1 MKTVQEC
8 FREVNEESLIRYYL
22 YKYPINL
29 AEIEKEDLTVKAAKE
44 HIWD

>member
-1 MKTVQEC
+1 MKTVQEG

-29 AEIEKEDLTVKAAKE
+29 DEIANADLTVKAS
-44 HIWD
+44 